1 MQKINAGVIGDPIK
15 HSLSPKLHNYWL
27 EKYNISGSYNAYHIK
42 STELEDFLLNLR
54 GNSLIGVNVTLPHK
68 ENAYKII
75 KRYGV
80 TSKIADEIKAV
91 NTVFLKKNT
100 LFATSTDYYGFKE
113 SLFKSFSN
121 FSLNNKKILLL
132 GAGGAAKS
140 VIYGILKEEI
150 RSLKV
155 INRTIS
161 KLYDIKSDLNEKITI
176 GNLDNIED
184 DIESSDIIIN
194 ATSCGLNN
202 KNNIDINYSN
212 ITEKKLFYD
221 MVYNPLETFFLQQA
235 KKNNH
240 DIVTGIGMLI
250 YQAAPAFQ
258 SFFKFMPKTT
268 KEDQKYLLN
277 YKKD

>member
-54 GNSLIGVNVTLPHK
+54 ENNLIGVNVTLPHK
-68 ENAYKII
+68 EHAYKII
-75 KRYGV
+75 KKYGT

-91 NTVFLKKNT
+91 NTVFVKDNS

-113 SLFKSFSN
+113 SFLQSFSN
-121 FSLNNKKILLL
+121 FSLDNKRILLL

-140 VIYGILKEEI
+140 VIYGILKEQI
-150 RSLKV
+150 KSLKV
-155 INRTIS
+155 INRTLE
-161 KLYDIKSDLNEKITI
+161 KLDIIKNELSNKLEI

-184 DIESSDIIIN
+184 DIENSDIIIN

-202 KNNIDINYSN
+202 KNNIDINYN
-212 ITEKKLFYD
+212 KITEKKVFYD

-235 KKNNH
+235 KKW
-240 DIVTGIGMLI
+240 T
-250 YQAAPAFQ
+250 
-258 SFFKFMPKTT
+258 
-268 KEDQKYLLN
+268 
-277 YKKD
+277 